1 MSETQ
6 IQTCSKANKRKVK
19 ITPIFKSPE
28 IISLAF
34 WYLLLHSLHTY
45 MCIFFDKQRW
55 DLCVCLVAQSCPTLC
70 NPMDCGPP
78 GSSSAHGD
86 SPGKNTGVG
95 CHALLQG
102 IFPTQGLNPDLPHCR
117 QILYC
122 LSYQGSF
129 LSLQTAFFM

>member
-45 MCIFFDKQRW
+45 MCVFFDKQRW

-78 GSSSAHGD
+78 GSSSAHGILQGRIQSGYLFP
-86 SPGKNTGVG
+86 SPGDLSDSGIKPRSPT
-95 CHALLQG
+95 LQA
-102 IFPTQGLNPDLPHCR
+102 D
-117 QILYC
+117 
-122 LSYQGSF
+122 SF
-129 LSLQTAFFM
+129 TI